1 MTDDRLT
8 IEEYFTA
15 MKQVMDDFP
24 TARLETFLSVLR
36 EAREREAAV
45 FVCGN
50 GGSWA
55 TAAHM
60 VCDFG
65 KNTRTPGSKR
75 MKAIGLGDNIPSLT
89 AYGNDEGYERVF
101 AEPALSLM
109 KPGDVLIAISAS
121 GNSPNVL
128 EAVDVANKIGATT
141 LGLTGFSGGTLK
153 DQVNHA
159 LVIPSDNIEMVEDF
173 HMIVDHLLTI
183 CLRK

>member
-24 TARLETFLSVLR
+24 TTRLETFLSVLR

-45 FVCGN
+45 FICGN

-65 KNTRTPGSKR
+65 KNTRMPGSKR
-75 MKAIGLGDNIPSLT
+75 MKVIGLGD
-89 AYGNDEGYERVF
+89 
-101 AEPALSLM
+101 M
-109 KPGDVLIAISAS
+109 
-121 GNSPNVL
+121 
-128 EAVDVANKIGATT
+128 AVKRN
-141 LGLTGFSGGTLK
+141 
-153 DQVNHA
+153 
-159 LVIPSDNIEMVEDF
+159 
-173 HMIVDHLLTI
+173 
-183 CLRK
+183 